1 MESTETTT
9 WGLIKVNQLD
19 KKDQE
24 LAYQNHIEQ
33 FKERNTKPLI
43 KEEFLSENVA
53 RCFKFAYS
61 KEGHNFWFKKLNE
74 ISNKENR
81 KNNYFK
87 DKQLLFYNKDL
98 VSFICYCIISFI
110 IFFFALLFI
119 FNN

>member
-33 FKERNTKPLI
+33 YKETNIKPLI

-81 KNNYFK
+81 KNNYYK
-87 DKQLLFYNKDL
+87 DKQLLVYDKDL
-98 VSFICYCIISFI
+98 IKFVCFCIIYFI
-110 IFFFALLFI
+110 IFLFLLLTKF
-119 FNN
+119 